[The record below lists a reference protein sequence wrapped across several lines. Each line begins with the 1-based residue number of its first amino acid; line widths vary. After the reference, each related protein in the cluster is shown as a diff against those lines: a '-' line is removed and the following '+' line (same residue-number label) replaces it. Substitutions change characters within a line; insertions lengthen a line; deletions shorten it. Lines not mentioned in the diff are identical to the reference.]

1 MAVNV
6 DEFLAEADGQEN
18 AGGVRSDS
26 TEFWTEIPESGGP
39 FGGRDAALTSF
50 AGVLRRRRFKLD
62 EALPLLLSWD
72 AQCCKPPLGD
82 TYIKGKIQAWWVDW
96 AQGTEADLTPEEARG
111 EEQDIAFL
119 TYDDMT
125 ALEKEAG
132 ALAWLLDNVL
142 PEGGLVYFS
151 APPAGAKSWVLL
163 DLVRAM
169 VTGDPWIG
177 KYAVRKTRVLYIDEE
192 MGVRKVLP
200 RLRKLGLTDGI
211 DGFWYTDKAGV
222 RFDNVKHVRKILA
235 HCQANEIKAVFVDTL
250 TRVHNLD
257 ENDNS
262 QMRQLFRRFSALM
275 DAGITVMVAHH
286 NRKKG
291 AESDVLHESMRGAGE
306 IAAMA
311 DMAYSIDKAGKVF
324 RLSTSKGRLVAEE
337 DQITI
342 DFAIDDNQDRT
353 TTVLREVSDTERVL
367 ARNNETERRI
377 LSALMDGEKSVNDL
391 CGSVKG
397 RKSDIAESAKRMAG
411 DGRIVR
417 NKVGQKVFYALP
429 GTSRE
434 PVEDDYEDA

>member
-1 MAVNV
+1 MPVNV
-6 DEFLAEADGQEN
+6 DDFLADGDPEAS
-18 AGGVRSDS
+18 GGSVRSDS
-26 TEFWTEIPESGGP
+26 TEFWTDIPESGGP
-39 FGGRDAALTSF
+39 FGGRDATLTSF

-62 EALPLLLSWD
+62 EALPMLLSWD
-72 AQCCKPPLGD
+72 RQCCKPPLGEA
-82 TYIKGKIQAWWVDW
+82 YIKDKLRTWWVDW

-111 EEQDIAFL
+111 EEADLAFL
-119 TYDDMT
+119 TYEDMA

-163 DLVRAM
+163 DLVKAFT
-169 VTGDPWIG
+169 TGDPWIG
-177 KYAVRKTRVLYIDEE
+177 KYTLKKTNVLYIDEE
-192 MGVRKVLP
+192 MGVRKILP

-235 HCQANEIKAVFVDTL
+235 HCQAHDIKAVFVDTL

-291 AESDVLHESMRGAGE
+291 AESDVAHEQMRGAGE

-342 DFAIDDNQDRT
+342 DFAIEDNADRT
-353 TTVLREVSDTERVL
+353 ATVLREVSDTERVL
-367 ARNNETERRI
+367 ARNSETERRI
-377 LSALMDGEKSVNDL
+377 LSALMDGQKNGTEL
-391 CGSVKG
+391 CSAIKG
-397 RKSDIAESAKRMAG
+397 RKADILDAVKRMAN

-417 NKVGQKVFYALP
+417 SKDGQKVYYSLP
-429 GTSRE
+429 GTGRE
-434 PVEDDYEDA
+434 PDEDDDWDG